1 MLILP
6 RHDPARAPTAP
17 ACRSWSST
25 TAIRLVALAVAAA
38 IQSVQPVLAHDALA
52 AAAVQAQRVDVQVLS
67 DGRLAVV
74 VSNAPISEVI
84 GAVAAAAGVE
94 VSTVGPIPRDPV
106 SVEFSGR
113 PLDEIL
119 TALMNSATIN
129 FVLTHA
135 PDGTRRLLMGL
146 PVTGAQRLATA
157 PIEPKKSPL
166 ENDQKTSPIEQRDSV
181 LDVSALDRQAPPTA
195 SVSGPAEWPHGI
207 EPATFGAPAPLP
219 QSREEIFLAVNGTPA
234 VTLPAGAVT
243 PNAGPPPRPDQIEP
257 VNKVGARVSGA
268 LETPSQAASAAP
280 GLKTSTTASTT
291 ASAPTDTSPA
301 KVPQAPQT
309 IRVPAPI
316 VVEFPPPPKP

>member
-1 MLILP
+1 
-6 RHDPARAPTAP
+6 
-17 ACRSWSST
+17 
-25 TAIRLVALAVAAA
+25 
-38 IQSVQPVLAHDALA
+38 
-52 AAAVQAQRVDVQVLS
+52 VDVQVLT

-113 PLDEIL
+113 PFDEIL
-119 TALMNSATIN
+119 TALMNSAAIN

-146 PVTGAQRLATA
+146 PVPGAQPLAA
-157 PIEPKKSPL
+157 ALIDPKKSPL
-166 ENDQKTSPIEQRDSV
+166 EPEQKTSPIEQRDSV
-181 LDVSALDRQAPPTA
+181 PAVSALNRPAPPTA
-195 SVSGPAEWPHGI
+195 SLSEPAWPTGV

-219 QSREEIFLAVNGTPA
+219 QTREELFLAVNGTPA

-243 PNAGPPPRPDQIEP
+243 PNAGPALRPDQIEP
-257 VNKVGARVSGA
+257 VNKAGARGVSGA
-268 LETPSQAASAAP
+268 LETPSHIGSSAAP
-280 GLKTSTTASTT
+280 GLKTSST
-291 ASAPTDTSPA
+291 ASAPTASSPST
-301 KVPQAPQT
+301 VPPVPQT
-309 IRVPAPI
+309 ISVPAPI